1 MRKSIISISLLVALF
16 ILSINIAAQ
25 ETSDH
30 SFDKLV
36 DKENLPVPAEKDQL
50 FYLQRDPNSNTVIYS
65 VNLEDGKL
73 DISRPV
79 KAHWIRYTEGS
90 KRTNLSFIQRTM
102 AYGIHHT
109 KVEGDKFDIWIQA
122 YKDLPIE
129 VRFNKQSKKHQA
141 YTLVENK
148 EIVLE
153 RIFVRINGGSLFRP
167 KIQYIEISGY
177 DPANKAKIN
186 HRFQP

>member
-1 MRKSIISISLLVALF
+1 MRKSIISISFLISFF
-16 ILSINIAAQ
+16 ILTTNIAAQ
-25 ETSDH
+25 ETVDE

-50 FYLQRDPNSNTVIYS
+50 FYLQRDPNANTVIYS
-65 VNLEDGKL
+65 VNLEDGEL
-73 DISRPV
+73 DTNHPV

-102 AYGIHHT
+102 AYGIHHS
-109 KVEGDKFDIWIQA
+109 KVNDNEFDVRIQA
-122 YKDLPIE
+122 YKDLPIH
-129 VRFNKQSKKHQA
+129 VRFNQQNKKYQA
-141 YTLVENK
+141 YTSIENK

-153 RIFVRINGGSLFRP
+153 RIFVRIKGGSLFKP
-167 KIQYIEISGY
+167 DVQYVEISGY
-177 DPANKAKIN
+177 DPASKSKIN